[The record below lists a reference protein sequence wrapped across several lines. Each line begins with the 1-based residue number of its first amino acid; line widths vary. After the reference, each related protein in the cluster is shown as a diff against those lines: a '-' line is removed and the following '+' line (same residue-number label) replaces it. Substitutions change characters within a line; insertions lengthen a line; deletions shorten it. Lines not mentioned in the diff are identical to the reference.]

1 MKCITH
7 LVTNKNYYS
16 LSSSVV
22 QLIVSFNAEGRD
34 STPNEGKSFLFNRLK
49 RHLL

>member
-1 MKCITH
+1 MKCITL
-7 LVTNKNYYS
+7 LVINKHYYS

-22 QLIVSFNAEGRD
+22 ELIVSFNLEGMD

-49 RHLL
+49 RHLQ